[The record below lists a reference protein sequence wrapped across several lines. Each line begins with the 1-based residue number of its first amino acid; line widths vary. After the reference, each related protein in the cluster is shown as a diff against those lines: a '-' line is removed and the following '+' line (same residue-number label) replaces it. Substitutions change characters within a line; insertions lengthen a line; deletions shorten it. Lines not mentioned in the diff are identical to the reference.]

1 MAQQALSLRHRIHK
15 TLRVVRVEMT
25 RYVGNRPWVAGV
37 AGTLVA
43 LAMSILIALEV
54 GAGRSET
61 LDHAR
66 QTSQNLVSII
76 SADLG
81 RNVEI
86 YSLSLQS
93 MVDGARDPVT
103 WTLPVPVRQAMLFDR
118 ATTAAYLGGAY
129 VIDANGQ
136 VAAAQYEGANT
147 TVHLDDR
154 EYFQVHLSNPAA
166 GLYFSHPFMS
176 RLRGGKLSIALTRR
190 IDDAQGRFAGIA
202 LLAIR
207 IEYFQHLLDRIDTG
221 AQGSVFI
228 VMTDGTLLARKP
240 FAAQEV
246 GLNIANLPNF
256 HEMTTHDSG
265 TYESISPVDGVR
277 RIYTY
282 AHVPRTPLIAV
293 VAPAVDDVLAPWQR
307 RSHVAAA
314 LTIAFGAVFV
324 FVSWLLAF
332 ALRDK
337 QRAQAALQRLAAT
350 DPLTTLNNRRVL
362 DKRLDDEWRRA
373 RRENKPLS
381 VLFIDIDHF
390 KIFNDTYG
398 HESGDE
404 VLIAVAD
411 CIASVARRSAD
422 LVARYGGE
430 EFAVVLP
437 DTTAQGAFAVA
448 ERIRRKVESQVIVRG
463 QGAPLGVTVS
473 LGCATALPASADAAN
488 GFDLLAAADQ
498 QLYVAK
504 NQGRNR
510 TSSAQ
515 WKEGAAEQAASRA
528 GAGL

>member
-1 MAQQALSLRHRIHK
+1 MARQALSLRHR
-15 TLRVVRVEMT
+15 LRHTWRFVRVGMT
-25 RYVGNRPWVAGV
+25 RYVGNRPWVAGI

-76 SADLG
+76 SADLE

-86 YSLSLQS
+86 YSLSLQA
-93 MVDGARDPVT
+93 MADVARDPLT
-103 WTLPVPVRQAMLFDR
+103 WTLPAPERQAMLFDR
-118 ATTAAYLGGAY
+118 VTTAAYLGGAY
-129 VIDANGQ
+129 VVDANGQ
-136 VAAAQYEGANT
+136 VAAAQYEDANT
-147 TVHLDDR
+147 TIRLDDR
-154 EYFQVHLSNPAA
+154 EYFQVHQRNPAA
-166 GLYFSHPFMS
+166 GLCFSHPYTS
-176 RLRGGKLSIALTRR
+176 RLRGGELSIALTRR

-240 FAAQEV
+240 LAAPEI
-246 GLNIANLPNF
+246 GSNIAMPPRF
-256 HEMTTHDSG
+256 REMDTHGSG
-265 TYESISPVDGVR
+265 TYEAIATIDGVR

-282 AHVPRTPLIAV
+282 THVPGTPLIAV
-293 VAPAVDDVLAPWQR
+293 VAPAVDDVLAPWQH

-314 LTIAFGAVFV
+314 LTIGFGAVFV

-337 QRAQAALQRLAAT
+337 QRAQAALQRLATT
-350 DPLTTLNNRRVL
+350 DPLTRLDNRRVL

-373 RRENKPLS
+373 QRERKPLS

-390 KIFNDTYG
+390 KTFNDTYG
-398 HESGDE
+398 HDSGDE

-411 CIASVARRSAD
+411 CIASVARRSSD

-437 DTTAQGAFAVA
+437 DTTAEGAFAVA
-448 ERIRRKVESQVIVRG
+448 EQIRRKVESQVIVPE
-463 QGAPLGVTVS
+463 QGAPRGVTVS
-473 LGCATALPASADAAN
+473 VGCATALPPSTDVAN
-488 GFDLLAAADQ
+488 GLDLLAAADQ

-504 NQGRNR
+504 HQGRNR
-510 TSSAQ
+510 TCSAQ
-515 WKEGAAEQAASRA
+515 WKEGAAAQAGSRA